1 MQNNPNYYAILT
13 ADVRYCPDLS
23 SSEKL
28 LYAEITALSNK
39 EGFCK
44 AGNKYFAELYHS
56 TDVTISRQI
65 SNLEKQG
72 FIRIEYDKNGAKVSQ
87 RRIFTINKNDNGNA
101 ITINK
106 NVNRTINKNV
116 KENNTSNIILQDNN
130 NIISQ
135 DAKDCAELLC
145 SCVEKNGLKPR
156 SEQTKAKYAKTFETL
171 FGAYSVSEVKRM
183 IVFATSDKFWKK
195 ICMTADSIDKHS
207 ERLYLGSKETKPG
220 QLDCDRVE
228 NTEVNF

>member
-1 MQNNPNYYAILT
+1 MQNIPNYYAILT

-56 TDVTISRQI
+56 TDVIISRQI

-87 RRIFTINKNDNGNA
+87 RRIFTINKNVNGNA
-101 ITINK
+101 ISINK

-116 KENNTSNIILQDNN
+116 KDNNTSINNTSIKITNPNIGVL
-130 NIISQ
+130 S
-135 DAKDCAELLC
+135 
-145 SCVEKNGLKPR
+145 
-156 SEQTKAKYAKTFETL
+156 
-171 FGAYSVSEVKRM
+171 
-183 IVFATSDKFWKK
+183 
-195 ICMTADSIDKHS
+195 
-207 ERLYLGSKETKPG
+207 
-220 QLDCDRVE
+220 
-228 NTEVNF
+228 NTESFFRTLSQTPSRSAAPNTLCPCRDLRP